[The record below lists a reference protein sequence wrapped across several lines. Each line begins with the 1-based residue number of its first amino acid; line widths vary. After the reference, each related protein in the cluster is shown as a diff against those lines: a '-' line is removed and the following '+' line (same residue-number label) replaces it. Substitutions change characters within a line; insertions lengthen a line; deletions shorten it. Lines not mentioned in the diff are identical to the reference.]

1 MDIGICGVKE
11 TDVDDID
18 EESVDLE
25 PSVGLITGTVDGKVV
40 LKTDELEVICDGK
53 EDELPDN
60 ERVDLAYL
68 NKRIPKRDVF
78 HRVLR
83 ATTIFIGI
91 VVGKIP
97 VAYNDHP
104 WCKGGK
110 YPPSQSFQEE
120 EWAGLHHVLNPSFSK
135 RFKIACQDFGHI
147 IKGAM

>member
-60 ERVDLAYL
+60 ERVDLSGWFNHCA
-68 NKRIPKRDVF
+68 K
-78 HRVLR
+78 
-83 ATTIFIGI
+83 
-91 VVGKIP
+91 
-97 VAYNDHP
+97 
-104 WCKGGK
+104 KGRCRNAEK
-110 YPPSQSFQEE
+110 FYRQQLQRTPPSM
-120 EWAGLHHVLNPSFSK
+120 L
-135 RFKIACQDFGHI
+135 
-147 IKGAM
+147 